1 MRSFKRIAAPLY
13 RILTSSLIALSLTL
27 SATAQQ
33 AEPAASA
40 AKRLAA
46 ASRPSSSDLRRS
58 VVPGSSS
65 AGTFA
70 ALSSPRGPQP
80 AAAAAPTPSH
90 PFPQHNSYE
99 QGTILPN
106 HISQEEMDDSV
117 RSFYLAWKRHYVL
130 PGCRQGESY
139 IWFEGTRG
147 TNICVSEGQGY
158 GMVIVALMAGFD
170 SSAQQTYDCLYRW
183 FKSHPSTTSPHLMA
197 WTQKKDC
204 NSMDGGAATD
214 GDMDI
219 AYSLLLADAQ
229 WGRHSNIPYRQE
241 AFGMID
247 AIRHQEINQ
256 QTYVVMEDNTSK
268 PRARDYFDMRSSD
281 YMPDHLRAFRDATG
295 DPFWDTVIDNNYRV
309 FRYLQNTYSPEVGLV
324 PDFIKNIRF
333 SPEHISA
340 VPGQETTSQTAD
352 TSNVTGPGKAKA
364 DTSSSP
370 KPKPIAH
377 AAGESG
383 YPGTGSFPDRDADD
397 VNLFAQP
404 VQPNYLESKYD
415 GVYNFN
421 ACRVPWH
428 IGADFL
434 VSGDP
439 RAAAFLTRVNNWIRS
454 TTKGNPDNISA
465 GYNLSGEDLPHR
477 YFEALCFICPFA
489 VAAMSSPDNQEWLN
503 KMWDYIQHFKMKD
516 FDYYDNTI
524 KMLDM
529 IILTG
534 NYWTP
539 APSPDTFIA
548 GHPKPASSTNYQ
560 TR

>member
-1 MRSFKRIAAPLY
+1 MESLKRVAAPFF
-13 RILTSSLIALSLTL
+13 RILASFLIALSLIP
-27 SATAQQ
+27 SSRAQQ
-33 AEPAASA
+33 PETAANSTSPKSPNSVFPSGARPA
-40 AKRLAA
+40 
-46 ASRPSSSDLRRS
+46 
-58 VVPGSSS
+58 
-65 AGTFA
+65 
-70 ALSSPRGPQP
+70 SPNLP
-80 AAAAAPTPSH
+80 APSH

-117 RSFYLAWKRHYVL
+117 KSFYKAWKKHYVL
-130 PGCRQGESY
+130 PSSRQDESY
-139 IWFEGTRG
+139 IFFEGTQG

-158 GMVIVALMAGFD
+158 GMVIVALMAGYD
-170 SSAQQTYDCLYRW
+170 SAAQETYDCLYRW
-183 FKSHPSTTSPHLMA
+183 YKSHPTTTSPHLMA
-197 WTQKKDC
+197 WTQKKDG
-204 NSMDGGAATD
+204 NSLDGGAATD

-241 AFGMID
+241 ALGMID
-247 AIRHQEINQ
+247 AIRQQEINP
-256 QTYVVMEDNTSK
+256 QTYVIMEDNTGK
-268 PRARDYFDMRSSD
+268 PRAHDYFDMRSSD
-281 YMPDHLRAFRDATG
+281 YMPDHLRAFHDATG
-295 DPFWDTVIDNNYRV
+295 DAFWDTVITNNYRV

-324 PDFIKNIRF
+324 PDFIKNIHF
-333 SPEHISA
+333 SPEHIT
-340 VPGQETTSQTAD
+340 E
-352 TSNVTGPGKAKA
+352 
-364 DTSSSP
+364 
-370 KPKPIAH
+370 H
-377 AAGESG
+377 R
-383 YPGTGSFPDRDADD
+383 PGTGPFPELDADD

-428 IGADFL
+428 IGADYL
-434 VSGDP
+434 ISGDP
-439 RAAAFLTRVNNWIRS
+439 RAAAFLTRINNWIRE

-489 VAAMSSPDNQEWLN
+489 VAAMSSPENQEWLN
-503 KMWDYIQHFKMKD
+503 KLWDYIQHFKMKD

-529 IILTG
+529 IILSG

-539 APSPDTFIA
+539 APSPGTFIA
-548 GHPKPASSTNYQ
+548 NHPNHSNSSSSPIAK
-560 TR
+560 

>member
-1 MRSFKRIAAPLY
+1 MQSVMRIAAPFF
-13 RILTSSLIALSLTL
+13 RILASLMIAFSITL
-27 SATAQQ
+27 SSTAQQ
-33 AEPAASA
+33 PELTIAAGQRTTTAS
-40 AKRLAA
+40 LAA
-46 ASRPSSSDLRRS
+46 AS
-58 VVPGSSS
+58 
-65 AGTFA
+65 A
-70 ALSSPRGPQP
+70 SPTGLY
-80 AAAAAPTPSH
+80 AAPSR
-90 PFPQHNSYE
+90 PFPQHNPYQ

-117 RSFYLAWKRHYVL
+117 KSFYRAWKQHYVL

-170 SSAQQTYDCLYRW
+170 SSAQETYDCLYRW
-183 FKSHPSTTSPHLMA
+183 YKSHPSTTSPHLMA

-204 NSMDGGAATD
+204 NSLEGGAATD

-229 WGRHSNIPYRQE
+229 WGRHSNVPYRQE
-241 AFGMID
+241 ALAMID
-247 AIRHQEINQ
+247 AIRHQEINA
-256 QTYVVMEDNTSK
+256 QTYIVMEDNTGK
-268 PRARDYFDMRSSD
+268 PRSRDYFDMRSSD
-281 YMPDHLRAFRDATG
+281 YMPDHLRAFREATG
-295 DPFWDTVIDNNYRV
+295 DPFWDTVINNNYRV
-309 FRYLQNTYSPEVGLV
+309 FRYLQNTYSPEAGLV

-333 SPEHISA
+333 SPERIFA
-340 VPGQETTSQTAD
+340 TPGQITTGGKAD
-352 TSNVTGPGKAKA
+352 TSNVTGAGTKSQA
-364 DTSSSP
+364 DSASQRSGSKTSRP
-370 KPKPIAH
+370 QTV
-377 AAGESG
+377 ESN
-383 YPGTGSFPDRDADD
+383 PGTGPFLERDSDD

-404 VQPNYLESKYD
+404 VQPNYLESKFD

-439 RAAAFLTRVNNWIRS
+439 RAAAFLTRINNWIRS

-465 GYNLSGEDLPHR
+465 GYNLSGEDLSHR

-503 KMWDYIQHFKMKD
+503 KLWDYIQHFKLKD

-529 IILTG
+529 IILSG

-539 APSPDTFIA
+539 ASSPGTFIA
-548 GHPKPASSTNYQ
+548 GHSPSSSPANHQ
-560 TR
+560 AR

>member
-1 MRSFKRIAAPLY
+1 MESVKPIAA
-13 RILTSSLIALSLTL
+13 SLIRTIAFILIPLFVTVRGI
-27 SATAQQ
+27 AQK
-33 AEPAASA
+33 SD
-40 AKRLAA
+40 LAA
-46 ASRPSSSDLRRS
+46 ADPHAVASPATHDPA
-58 VVPGSSS
+58 VPN
-65 AGTFA
+65 
-70 ALSSPRGPQP
+70 
-80 AAAAAPTPSH
+80 H
-90 PFPQHNSYE
+90 PFPQHNSYQ

-117 RSFYLAWKRHYVL
+117 RSFYTAWKDHYVV
-130 PGCRQGESY
+130 PSCRVGESY
-139 IWFEGTRG
+139 ILFEGTRG
-147 TNICVSEGQGY
+147 TNVCVSEGQGY
-158 GMVIVALMAGFD
+158 GMVIVALMAGID
-170 SSAQQTYDCLYRW
+170 SAAQETYDCLYRW
-183 FKSHPSTTSPHLMA
+183 YKSHPSTTSPHLMA

-204 NSMDGGAATD
+204 NSLDGGAATD

-241 AFGMID
+241 ALAMID
-247 AIRHQEINQ
+247 AIRQQEINP
-256 QTYVVMEDNTSK
+256 QTYVVMEDNTGK
-268 PRARDYFDMRSSD
+268 PRNRDYFDMRSSD

-295 DPFWDTVIDNNYRV
+295 DAFWDTVINNNYRV

-333 SPEHISA
+333 SPERTTAS
-340 VPGQETTSQTAD
+340 PGQA
-352 TSNVTGPGKAKA
+352 SNAPATPVVHPAI
-364 DTSSSP
+364 S
-370 KPKPIAH
+370 
-377 AAGESG
+377 
-383 YPGTGSFPDRDADD
+383 YPGTGPFEHDSDDA
-397 VNLFAQP
+397 NLFAQP

-428 IGADFL
+428 IGTDFL

-439 RAAAFLTRVNNWIRS
+439 RAAAFLQRINKWIQS

-477 YFEALCFICPFA
+477 YFEALCFICPLG

-503 KMWDYIQHFKMKD
+503 KMWDYITRFKMKD

-524 KMLDM
+524 KLLDM

-539 APSPDTFIA
+539 ATTPDTFIA
-548 GHPKPASSTNYQ
+548 SHHTPTSPTPTPAHPITTPSHSPTSSTAK
-560 TR
+560 

>member
-1 MRSFKRIAAPLY
+1 MESVKRIGASLF
-13 RILTSSLIALSLTL
+13 RILAFFVIALSVTF
-27 SATAQQ
+27 SSTAQQ
-33 AEPAASA
+33 PETAANITPPKTA
-40 AKRLAA
+40 ANIA
-46 ASRPSSSDLRRS
+46 
-58 VVPGSSS
+58 
-65 AGTFA
+65 
-70 ALSSPRGPQP
+70 SPRTAATPTSPDAAYFASP
-80 AAAAAPTPSH
+80 APPSH

-117 RSFYLAWKRHYVL
+117 KSFYKAWKKHYVL
-130 PGCRQGESY
+130 PSSRQGESY
-139 IWFEGTRG
+139 IYFEGTHG

-170 SSAQQTYDCLYRW
+170 SSAQETYDCLYRW
-183 FKSHPSTTSPHLMA
+183 YKSHPSTTSAHLMA
-197 WTQKKDC
+197 WTQKKDGT
-204 NSMDGGAATD
+204 SLDGGAATD

-241 AFGMID
+241 ALAMID
-247 AIRHQEINQ
+247 AIRQQEINRF
-256 QTYVVMEDNTSK
+256 TFVVMEDNTGK
-268 PRARDYFDMRSSD
+268 PRSRDYYDMRSSD

-295 DPFWDTVIDNNYRV
+295 DAFWDTVINNNYRV
-309 FRYLQNTYSPEVGLV
+309 FRYLQNTYSPEAGLV

-333 SPEHISA
+333 SPEHLVA
-340 VPGQETTSQTAD
+340 APGSGTA
-352 TSNVTGPGKAKA
+352 PLF
-364 DTSSSP
+364 
-370 KPKPIAH
+370 
-377 AAGESG
+377 E
-383 YPGTGSFPDRDADD
+383 RDSDD
-397 VNLFAQP
+397 VNIFAQP
-404 VQPNYLESKYD
+404 VKPDYLESKYD

-434 VSGDP
+434 VSGDT
-439 RAAAFLTRVNNWIRS
+439 RAAAFLTRINNWIKS

-477 YFEALCFICPFA
+477 YYEALCFICPFA

-503 KMWDYIQHFKMKD
+503 KLWDYIQHFKLKD

-524 KMLDM
+524 KILDM
-529 IILTG
+529 IILSG

-539 APSPDTFIA
+539 APSPGTFIA
-548 GHPKPASSTNYQ
+548 SHRSNSGGVPSATAK
-560 TR
+560 